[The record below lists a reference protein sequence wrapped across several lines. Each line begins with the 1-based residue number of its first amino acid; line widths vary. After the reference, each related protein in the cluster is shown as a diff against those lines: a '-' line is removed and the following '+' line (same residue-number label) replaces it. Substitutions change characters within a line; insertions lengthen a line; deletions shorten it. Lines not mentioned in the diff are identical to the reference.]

1 VGGRAR
7 PSEGTLW
14 VGRGDVVTTV
24 CPVAHRMSSWAWRI
38 VPPVG
43 SRIVSPRITWLPTAT
58 VGRSFTCV
66 AGPTPAEKLAFHT
79 NGWRAFAGTLRPPR
93 CVGDAYNMRAK
104 GAVEIGVGAN
114 PSGYTH
120 LEGLGQGMLV
130 LSRKRD
136 EKIVIG
142 DEVVI
147 TVVEIRGD
155 KVRLGIEAPNHVPVH
170 RAEVHAAI
178 ANERKSRAGEV

>member
-1 VGGRAR
+1 
-7 PSEGTLW
+7 
-14 VGRGDVVTTV
+14 VGRPRRRGDDGLSRCSQNVQLG
-24 CPVAHRMSSWAWRI
+24 VADCAPSWQPYRLAED
-38 VPPVG
+38 
-43 SRIVSPRITWLPTAT
+43 
-58 VGRSFTCV
+58 
-66 AGPTPAEKLAFHT
+66 PTPAEKLAFHT